1 MAASPPSAAPWQF
14 ENHAGGAKGTSPP
27 SAAPWQV
34 EHHAPGFAD
43 EIKPKECEGQ
53 VRRQRLLL
61 EVGLVSMEQDSDLN
75 VRFLNCLVTLWN
87 ALSRDERRHRTVAPG
102 NATRN
107 DLVAAILT
115 MVSVDPTSFFHV
127 MNKELATAQEWLWD
141 LSDRGTIV
149 LEGNQTCPFEYQRRN
164 LLEIVGGTVVPP
176 EEDALRQRVLA
187 RLNEVRCR
195 MFN

>member
-1 MAASPPSAAPWQF
+1 LSRCVVALLVLIVVAPSAMAA
-14 ENHAGGAKGTSPP
+14 SPP

-43 EIKPKECEGQ
+43 EIKPKDCEVQ

-87 ALSRDERRHRTVAPG
+87 SLSRDERRRRPVAPG

-115 MVSVDPTSFFHV
+115 MLSVDPTSFFHV

-141 LSDRGTIV
+141 LSDRGTII
-149 LEGNQTCPFEYQRRN
+149 LEGNQSCPFEYQRRN
-164 LLEIVGGTVVPP
+164 LLEIVGGTSVPP
-176 EEDALRQRVLA
+176 EEEALRERTLA
-187 RLNEVRCR
+187 RLQEIRCR